1 MTMAMQLRLDPSASE
16 PLLGL
21 WATRTATPEVTFSGT
36 AGRGAS
42 DDEVVWQVD
51 LPEDAAVAADVLSS
65 ARQGLQRSVGRLE
78 IVPDRLAGWLA
89 SADGNLLDHDAEI
102 AFATDGEQPGRRVA
116 PAVEGLRRLVGA
128 SAPTAWVETHCG
140 DRLVAR
146 SRTTLSGAVSTVL
159 REGEVRAIAQHQQT
173 LALATAT
180 RIAALQTTAETVRT
194 AVAIAARL
202 SVPGGA
208 LFALPVAWRFIQ
220 RVVGSTGV
228 EP

>member
-21 WATRTATPEVTFSGT
+21 WATRTVTPEVEFST
-36 AGRGAS
+36 AGRGTS
-42 DDEVVWQVD
+42 DDEEVVWQVD
-51 LPEDAAVAADVLSS
+51 LPEDAAVAADVLSV
-65 ARQGLQRSVGRLE
+65 AQQGLQRSLGRLE
-78 IVPDRLAGWLA
+78 IVPDRRAEWLA
-89 SADGNLLDHDAEI
+89 SADGNLPGHDAEV
-102 AFATDGEQPGRRVA
+102 AFATVGEHPGRHLA
-116 PAVEGLRRLVGA
+116 PAVEGLRRLAGA
-128 SAPTAWVETHCG
+128 STPTAWVETRCG

-159 REGEVRAIAQHQQT
+159 REGEVRVIAQHQQT
-173 LALATAT
+173 LVLAAAT

-208 LFALPVAWRFIQ
+208 LFALPMAWRFIQ
-220 RVVGSTGV
+220 RIVGPTGV
-228 EP
+228 ER